1 MEYYIIRNEET
12 GEMLAGLLIEQ
23 EPGRIRME
31 RAWTQ
36 VTVKALKLSQEE
48 AQATIQFI
56 NDVIDW
62 ELAQQL
68 TVEQLGPCIW

>member
-1 MEYYIIRNEET
+1 MEYYIIRNEKT

-23 EPGRIRME
+23 EPGGIRME

-36 VTVKALKLSQEE
+36 VTNKALKLNQEE

-68 TVEQLGPCIW
+68 TVEQLRPCV

>member
-1 MEYYIIRNEET
+1 MDRYIIRNEET

-36 VTVKALKLSQEE
+36 VKSKALKLNQEE

-68 TVEQLGPCIW
+68 TVEQLGHCIW